1 MSYLNFRAVST
12 AAIVATLVTGSTWA
26 SNVPDEYATRAIG
39 LTSAH
44 VIAETFTRQ
53 KPGAEAVKKVLH
65 HLGLP
70 QTLASTAPVVGGFGE
85 TYLSTGV
92 VVKITMPGSD
102 TPSGESARLFTLKRE
117 IGRNPCPGVHL
128 EFPKVIYA
136 PYATIEWNAHDWNPQ
151 RPNLGTNPYH
161 MQVAVRVYPVKD
173 MMEVTADVLVHN
185 QASAYADIRAF
196 GAALG
201 RMQASTL
208 IHRYGDRYVS
218 LAHMD
223 LNPNN
228 ILPTGLPSRGQAA
241 AFTIIDLGD
250 MRKATDLN
258 AVEVS
263 TDVIYHLHKTWLC
276 ATVNPAYRALT
287 KDQEKTRIQAYT
299 RCFFEGLLGEFS
311 TDIRKAFKPIYTSMT
326 AINKFRKNRIWA
338 VHPYAHEEGQILDV
352 KHPDWVIPAIA
363 DAFRHFEIPAAVPTP
378 AAQPPI
384 ARPTPVVVPAPVVTR
399 PLPQGFDIKA
409 YIANNPDIARD
420 APKFNMS
427 TENFAI
433 HQWKTWGWYEAR
445 VFLAEYMFP
454 QAYLDMYPDV
464 LALAKQLGKNPL
476 VYAQEHW
483 FTRGRYDGTQGEGR
497 LTMAGPFVKPDNFCV
512 EAYRALYPDI
522 DFHAPRFAMRPDI
535 FAMVQFIKWGKA
547 EGRLVLS
554 KPITVPSGF
563 NTQRYIE
570 KYRAKLEAEAK
581 KFLVPD
587 LTIYAKA
594 QYSQWGASEG
604 LNDK

>member
-1 MSYLNFRAVST
+1 MGQQR
-12 AAIVATLVTGSTWA
+12 
-26 SNVPDEYATRAIG
+26 PDESATRDIS

-44 VIAETFTRQ
+44 VIAETFSRQ
-53 KPGAEAVKKVLH
+53 KPGPEAVKKVL
-65 HLGLP
+65 LRLNLP
-70 QTLASTAPVVGGFGE
+70 QTLESNAPFIGGFGK
-85 TYLSTGV
+85 TYKSTSV
-92 VVKITMPGSD
+92 VVKVSMPGSG

-117 IGRNPCPGVHL
+117 IGRDPWPGVHL

-136 PYATIEWNAHDWNPQ
+136 PYATSDQ
-151 RPNLGTNPYH
+151 YSQKPNLGDNPYH
-161 MQVAVRVYPVKD
+161 MQVAVRVFPVKD
-173 MMEVTADVLVHN
+173 MMDVTADVLVHN

-201 RMQASTL
+201 RMQARTL
-208 IHRYGDRYVS
+208 IHKHGDRYVS
-218 LAHMD
+218 VAHMD

-241 AFTIIDLGD
+241 AFTIIDLAD
-250 MRKATDLN
+250 MRKATDYN
-258 AVEVS
+258 AVEVP
-263 TDVIYHLHKTWLC
+263 TDVIYHLHKTFLC
-276 ATVNPAYRALT
+276 ATINPAYRALT
-287 KDQEKTRIQAYT
+287 KDQEKIRIQAYT
-299 RCFFEGLLGEFS
+299 RSFFEGFLGEFS

-326 AINKFRKNRIWA
+326 AINKFRADRIYGI
-338 VHPYAHEEGQILDV
+338 HRYAHVEQQLLDV
-352 KHPDWVIPAIA
+352 QHPQWIIPAIA
-363 DAFRHFEIPAAVPTP
+363 EAFRYHEIPAVVPTP
-378 AAQPPI
+378 AVQPPI
-384 ARPTPVVVPAPVVTR
+384 ARPAPVVVPAPAITR
-399 PLPQGFDIKA
+399 ALPQGFDIRA
-409 YIANNPDIARD
+409 YIANNPDITRD
-420 APKFNMS
+420 APKFNM
-427 TENFAI
+427 TPENFAI
-433 HQWKTWGWYEAR
+433 HQWKTWGWNEAR
-445 VFLAEYMFP
+445 VFLAQFMFP

-464 LALAKQLGKNPL
+464 LELAKLLGKNPL

-535 FAMVQFIKWGKA
+535 FAMVQYIKWGKA

-554 KPITVPSGF
+554 KPIIVPSGF

-581 KFLVPD
+581 KFRVPD